1 MFYTGRCKKILVATR
16 QCISVHHT
24 ACKAFEDIADENI
37 QSLNAKCLP
46 RNRLLMA
53 GISVEIL
60 LPTFSDLGPFPIA
73 RSVFDAFGLEL
84 YPLIDFEEAL
94 TSQHLIV

>member
-1 MFYTGRCKKILVATR
+1 MFYTGRCKKLLVATR
-16 QCISVHHT
+16 QCISIHYT

-60 LPTFSDLGPFPIA
+60 LPTFSDLGPLPIA
-73 RSVFDAFGLEL
+73 RTGHCTIVGITIEMCCKH
-84 YPLIDFEEAL
+84 Y
-94 TSQHLIV
+94 HLKLP

>member
-1 MFYTGRCKKILVATR
+1 MFYTGRCKKLLVATC
-16 QCISVHHT
+16 QCISIHHT

-46 RNRLLMA
+46 RKCLLKA

-60 LPTFSDLGPFPIA
+60 LPTFSDLGPLPIA
-73 RSVFDAFGLEL
+73 RR
-84 YPLIDFEEAL
+84 
-94 TSQHLIV
+94 TWHCTIVGTTIEMCC